1 LFFQKKKLYLLSRD
15 FSKQTLHEKEYWQH
29 YTSSCKNLY
38 QTAHPSAIQNIK
50 IMKLKK
56 LEKLRSVLRKYEDTL
71 RGYQNMFLADGQID
85 TEEQQKL
92 DKLSAD
98 IKIIISQIN
107 AKEKELD
114 TGEQTKNALK
124 ANEEAKADWSS
135 TTDDV
140 IDPELLHT
148 KLDMGS
154 GLSGS
159 VGKKGANKKEDVQ
172 IVQNLLK
179 EKNNAPLK
187 GSGACGPKTIKAIK
201 DFQAKVGLSE
211 TGLVAPNDDTWK
223 KLNGSSAATP
233 DNNTDEK
240 PEEKGILAQATRYGY
255 SSDPYANQ
263 NDREARGNNN
273 NKLTPGLSV
282 ALSPELYQQLGLGRK
297 SGGYIFVTFEN
308 GSTKKFQTADQTA
321 KGLKNLRVDFF
332 DPNGEYKSVD
342 GQKLWVKVASGSGS
356 SEEVSSD
363 TKPTDSKD
371 LSIKKS
377 VGKDGANEKED
388 VIIVQKYLKE
398 KGAKLAG
405 LGVCGPKTIKAISQ
419 FQETN
424 MNGFSDGLIDPN
436 GRTWKLLIGSGKDIS
451 DDNDTGGGGS
461 LVKPS
466 WISIAEGEKG
476 VKENTSKT
484 KHDPRVMEYHASVKG
499 NINTDETPWCSSFVN
514 WVMNKAGKGG
524 TNSAMA
530 ISWKKYGKKLDRPAY
545 GSIAV
550 IDWDGPGPGWK
561 GHVGFVVGKK
571 GNNILLLGGNQAN
584 AVNIKTFSTSKIVA
598 YVVPNGYDVPDSA
611 YSFGKTDGD
620 YGSGGDVTSTR

>member
-1 LFFQKKKLYLLSRD
+1 MR
-15 FSKQTLHEKEYWQH
+15 
-29 YTSSCKNLY
+29 
-38 QTAHPSAIQNIK
+38 
-50 IMKLKK
+50 LKK
-56 LEKLRSVLRKYEDTL
+56 LEKLRGILRKYEDTL
-71 RGYQNMFLADGQID
+71 RHYGDLFLADGQIN
-85 TEEQQKL
+85 TEEQKKL
-92 DKLSAD
+92 DKLNAD
-98 IKIIISQIN
+98 IKVLINQID
-107 AKEKELD
+107 AKEKELS
-114 TGEQTKNALK
+114 TSERIENALK

-135 TTDDV
+135 STDDV
-140 IDPELLHT
+140 VDHELFHT
-148 KLDMGS
+148 KLDDGS
-154 GLSGS
+154 GISDS
-159 VGKKGANKKEDVQ
+159 VGKKGENKKADVQ
-172 IVQNLLK
+172 LVQNLLK
-179 EKNNAPLK
+179 EKINAPLK
-187 GSGACGPKTIKAIK
+187 GSGICGPKTIKSIK
-201 DFQAKVGLSE
+201 EFQAKVGISE
-211 TGLVAPNDDTWK
+211 TGIVAPNDDTWK
-223 KLNGSSAATP
+223 KLNASSSSETSE
-233 DNNTDEK
+233 DK
-240 PEEKGILAQATRYGY
+240 PEDKGILAQATRYGY
-255 SSDPYANQ
+255 GSDPYANQ

-273 NKLTPGLSV
+273 NKLTQGLSV
-282 ALSPELYQQLGLGRK
+282 ALSPELYQQLGIGRK
-297 SGGYIFVTFEN
+297 SGGYIYVTFEN

-332 DPNGEYKSVD
+332 DPKGEYKSVD
-342 GQKLWVKVASGSGS
+342 GQKLWVKVASSSGS

-363 TKPTDSKD
+363 TKPPDNKD

-377 VGKDGANEKED
+377 VGKKGENDKED
-388 VIIVQKYLKE
+388 VKIVQKLLRD
-398 KGAKLAG
+398 KGAKLVG
-405 LGVCGPKTIKAISQ
+405 LGICGPLTVRAIKK
-419 FQETN
+419 FQEIN
-424 MNGFSDGLIDPN
+424 MNGFSDGLIDPK
-436 GRTWKLLIGSGKDIS
+436 GRTFKLLIGSGKSINGDD
-451 DDNDTGGGGS
+451 DDNTGGDGP
-461 LVKPS
+461 LEKPN

-476 VKENTSKT
+476 VKENTSKK

-620 YGSGGDVTSTR
+620 YGSGGDISSTR